1 MIANKFFK
9 LFRKR
14 GFFDT
19 MDVLNKVPNKEVAQS
34 VFFNNLKEI
43 DSYPITYFRV
53 KQDLLDY
60 KIIGYKLN
68 SENEKVIYLTEKGK
82 NIMAK
87 IEQIED
93 IL

>member
-1 MIANKFFK
+1 MS
-9 LFRKR
+9 LFC
-14 GFFDT
+14 
-19 MDVLNKVPNKEVAQS
+19 
-34 VFFNNLKEI
+34 
-43 DSYPITYFRV
+43 SYPNTYFRV